1 MKEKKMSYL
10 KLMEEKM
17 EKLMKIKLTEIPNL
31 DFFLSKVLINLLII
45 FIYFILYQKNGGD

>member
-1 MKEKKMSYL
+1 MSYL